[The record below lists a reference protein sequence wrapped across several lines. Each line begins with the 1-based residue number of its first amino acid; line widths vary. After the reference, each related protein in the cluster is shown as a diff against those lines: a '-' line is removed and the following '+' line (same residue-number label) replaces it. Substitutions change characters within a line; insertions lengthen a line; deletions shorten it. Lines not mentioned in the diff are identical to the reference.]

1 MSQSDDRADEA
12 GKVVGD
18 TERRSREKK
27 QGEEAGGRRRG
38 KKQGE
43 EAGRRSR
50 EKKQGSRHIDSTAAE
65 AGSIVNE
72 RE

>member
-1 MSQSDDRADEA
+1 MGPPTTSREKKQGEEA
-12 GKVVGD
+12 
-18 TERRSREKK
+18 RRSRGKK

-50 EKKQGSRHIDSTAAE
+50 EKRQGSRHIDSTAAE

-72 RE
+72 GE